1 MEKIWSFLTDSRFLR
16 QTCRPRSKWPTV
28 NFFGLNEQVL
38 FVDHF
43 GKFFPKSFRGKGVIF
58 ALNVWAIPT
67 KKHKIALMGN
77 RSPLSHMRDGCYYHY
92 TNYALLVERLQIDEV
107 IHEIRLLMYK
117 KHTNTTKYFIHLP
130 GNWTPPNCMAGRCHD
145 HYTMEL
151 LQWEKLNN
159 IIQCKVWPNPNKPK

>member
-1 MEKIWSFLTDSRFLR
+1 MALICLTESRFLR

-67 KKHKIALMGN
+67 KKHKIAHLGN
-77 RSPLSHMRDGCYYHY
+77 RTPLSHMRGRCYYHY
-92 TNYALLVERLQIDEV
+92 TNNALLEKRLQIDEL
-107 IHEIRLLMYK
+107 IHEIRSLMYK
-117 KHTNTTKYFIHLP
+117 KHTNTTKKEH
-130 GNWTPPNCMAGRCHD
+130 
-145 HYTMEL
+145 
-151 LQWEKLNN
+151 
-159 IIQCKVWPNPNKPK
+159 